1 MHIHLKDS
9 FNFVSFF
16 CGINFTSNFVSFFC
30 GINFT
35 SNFLF
40 QKVHSVLALKKTVI
54 IVINGAI
61 WHQNGVTSQFI
72 KVREHNNV
80 RKLLFSLMLKKG
92 SGI

>member
-1 MHIHLKDS
+1 MHIHLKDP
-9 FNFVSFF
+9 FNF
-16 CGINFTSNFVSFFC
+16 G

-40 QKVHSVLALKKTVI
+40 QKVYSVLALKKTVI
-54 IVINGAI
+54 IFINGAI

-72 KVREHNNV
+72 IVREHNNV

>member
-1 MHIHLKDS
+1 MQIHLKDP

-16 CGINFTSNFVSFFC
+16 GR
-30 GINFT
+30 INFT

-40 QKVHSVLALKKTVI
+40 QKVHSVLALKKKTVI
-54 IVINGAI
+54 ISINGAI

-72 KVREHNNV
+72 IVREHNNV

>member
-9 FNFVSFF
+9 F
-16 CGINFTSNFVSFFC
+16 NFVSFFC

-40 QKVHSVLALKKTVI
+40 QKVHSVLALKKTAT